1 MKFDRIVRTYIR
13 RIRPR
18 AQGEIDWFANQR
30 TLSNAIEKAG
40 TAENSKGKRYSHQRR
55 LKKSSIKRAL
65 CALQE
70 ASEEIGRARSFDD
83 LFELIRAE
91 VQSIPGIGEL
101 YVYDTTR
108 HDTTRHDTSLRI
120 GARLNVFPRRVYLHA
135 GARAGARALG
145 LNHRAHTLS
154 VSALPKEF
162 RALEPHEIE
171 DVLCIFKKELRAAS
185 TAIAANDVLRR
196 SWCG

>member
-1 MKFDRIVRTYIR
+1 MSTLTSAIAGTLGRAKGLFGMKFDRIVRTYIR

-18 AQGEIDWFANQR
+18 AQAEIDWFADQR

-40 TAENSKGKRYSHQRR
+40 IAENSKGKRYSHQCR

-70 ASEEIGRARSFDD
+70 ASDEIGRARSFDD

-91 VQSIPGIGEL
+91 VHSIPGIGEL
-101 YVYDTTR
+101 YVY
-108 HDTTRHDTSLRI
+108 DTSLRI

-135 GARAGARALG
+135 GTRAGARALG
-145 LNHRAHTLS
+145 VNHR
-154 VSALPKEF
+154 
-162 RALEPHEIE
+162 
-171 DVLCIFKKELRAAS
+171 
-185 TAIAANDVLRR
+185 
-196 SWCG
+196 G